1 MQGRDKNKS
10 PYLLNDCGDNV
21 QCGYIA
27 HLHLSTAQESNS
39 ITLNSALN
47 GTVVDAYFIV

>member
-21 QCGYIA
+21 QRGYIA
-27 HLHLSTAQESNS
+27 HLRLSTTQ
-39 ITLNSALN
+39 N

>member
-1 MQGRDKNKS
+1 MLGRDKNKS

-21 QCGYIA
+21 QRGYIA
-27 HLHLSTAQESNS
+27 HLHLTTDQAV
-39 ITLNSALN
+39 L